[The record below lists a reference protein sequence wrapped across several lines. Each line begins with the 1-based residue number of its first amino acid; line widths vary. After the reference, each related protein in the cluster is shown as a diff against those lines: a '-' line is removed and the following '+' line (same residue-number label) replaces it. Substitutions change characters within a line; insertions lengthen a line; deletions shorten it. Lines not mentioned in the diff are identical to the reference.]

1 MTIYI
6 LVHFIVGDE
15 ELDNDD
21 IPFYK
26 NSSTISKNET
36 VIEDSSSKWI
46 FKVLKLL
53 LIFKNSTVYAN
64 YWDWDSLP
72 LVHKYF
78 NNTVL
83 LTCIYYIQGVLS
95 IISNMGQSGTTRD
108 TIMFHLPP
116 TIMFHQ

>member
-1 MTIYI
+1 MI

-26 NSSTISKNET
+26 NSSTISKNDT

-53 LIFKNSTVYAN
+53 LILIFKNSIVYAN
-64 YWDWDSLP
+64 YWD
-72 LVHKYF
+72 
-78 NNTVL
+78 
-83 LTCIYYIQGVLS
+83 
-95 IISNMGQSGTTRD
+95 
-108 TIMFHLPP
+108 
-116 TIMFHQ
+116 